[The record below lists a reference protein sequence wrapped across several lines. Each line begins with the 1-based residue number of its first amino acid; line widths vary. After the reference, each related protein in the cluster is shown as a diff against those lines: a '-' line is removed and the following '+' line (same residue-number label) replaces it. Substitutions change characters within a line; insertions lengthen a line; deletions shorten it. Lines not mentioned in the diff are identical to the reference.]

1 MFRAIGNLF
10 SGRNRWSVS
19 CAPAEKTN
27 VKILHI
33 DSSILGEYS
42 VSRQLSAET
51 VAWQKA
57 EHPDATVLYRDLA
70 ADPLPYLTGA
80 HLVARQGNPV
90 TEATLEADLAIG
102 NSHIEDLAAA
112 DIIVIGV
119 PMYNF
124 SIPAQLKSWI
134 DRVVVAG
141 KTFQYGA
148 AGPEGLLPAGK
159 KAFLISSRGGIYT
172 GDSPAAVLDHQEK
185 YLSAVLGFI
194 GVRDVVWIRAEGLS
208 LGAETKEAAIVQAQ
222 SEIAR
227 VPA

>member
-1 MFRAIGNLF
+1 M
-10 SGRNRWSVS
+10 
-19 CAPAEKTN
+19 
-27 VKILHI
+27 HI